1 MTQTTT
7 ESLPSRISPNENSSS
22 SSQSLQSNSS
32 VQGSSSLPIAGSAH
46 NCIYTSTAKDRNLT
60 YQVSVQ
66 GSVTFKAC
74 DIFRESEEYPAWVK
88 CGFWKSTLCLP
99 QEEDSHIQRV
109 MKVIKCI
116 SALSKTEQ
124 VGSIHL
130 SIAYLLLYICYK
142 ALQGSFEC
150 RASFERVDRRD
161 SILRQLY
168 AEDWNTVDEKTRKRR
183 LQGLKRQISVG
194 KRWFVAVNKLSF
206 GAIILCGRRLC
217 SIV

>member
-1 MTQTTT
+1 MK
-7 ESLPSRISPNENSSS
+7 
-22 SSQSLQSNSS
+22 
-32 VQGSSSLPIAGSAH
+32 
-46 NCIYTSTAKDRNLT
+46 Y
-60 YQVSVQ
+60 
-66 GSVTFKAC
+66 
-74 DIFRESEEYPAWVK
+74 
-88 CGFWKSTLCLP
+88 GFWKLTLCLL
-99 QEEDSHIQRV
+99 QKEDSHIQHIV
-109 MKVIKCI
+109 KVIKCI
-116 SALSKTEQ
+116 SALSETEQ

-130 SIAYLLLYICYK
+130 SVAYLLLYICYK

-168 AEDWNTVDEKTRKRR
+168 AEDWNTVDDKTRKRR

>member
-1 MTQTTT
+1 MNPIQTLNIQQGNLQMLLGLGVAVLLAKALTQTTT

-22 SSQSLQSNSS
+22 SSQPLQSNSL

-46 NCIYTSTAKDRNLT
+46 NSIYTSTAKDRNLT

-99 QEEDSHIQRV
+99 QKEDSHIQRV
-109 MKVIKCI
+109 VKVIKCI
-116 SALSKTEQ
+116 SALSETEQ

-150 RASFERVDRRD
+150 RVSFERVNRCD
-161 SILRQLY
+161 SIL
-168 AEDWNTVDEKTRKRR
+168 
-183 LQGLKRQISVG
+183 
-194 KRWFVAVNKLSF
+194 
-206 GAIILCGRRLC
+206 
-217 SIV
+217 